1 MIVTTGASQGRTKV
15 DPGGRKICAMDK
27 VDTSSFYAYIL
38 QQWAR

>member
-1 MIVTTGASQGRTKV
+1 MTTGPSQGRTKV
-15 DPGGRKICAMDK
+15 EFGGRQIQAMAT